1 MIFFSP
7 YHFSLTISKLS
18 TDNPN
23 ENMVEYNSKD
33 WFKAVFRI
41 HKAETIN
48 RLAPLLCSMTVYTTI
63 VAVVVLE
70 IWKPGPNYHLQSIAT
85 VQSLLGFVMSLLLVF
100 RTNSAYDRWWEGRKL
115 WGSLVNNSRN
125 LALKLAHLIPAE
137 AEEDRAFFRCM
148 IPNYAF
154 TLKNHLRGDFL
165 PGELKETAGFRISDL
180 KPENHLPNQMASLIF
195 GKINELSRKE
205 IIRPEHLLVLNAEF
219 QSFTDICGACERIKR
234 TPIPFSYSL
243 FLKKFIS
250 IYCLSLP
257 FGYVLALHYSVIP
270 MVLFIFYVLASLEEI
285 AEEIEDPFG
294 NDYNDLP
301 TDTISTGIRK
311 AVEELL

>member
-1 MIFFSP
+1 MIFYSDYLVPP
-7 YHFSLTISKLS
+7 YNSNNT
-18 TDNPN
+18 
-23 ENMVEYNSKD
+23 MVEYNTKD

-41 HKAETIN
+41 HKAETVN
-48 RLAPLLCSMTVYTTI
+48 RLAPLLIGMTVYTTVI
-63 VAVVVLE
+63 AFVVLE
-70 IWKPGPNYHLQSIAT
+70 IWKPGPNYPLQSVAT

-125 LALKLAHLIPAE
+125 LAIKLAHIIPPAQ
-137 AEEDRAFFRCM
+137 EEDRAFFRYM

-154 TLKNHLRGDFL
+154 TLKNHLRGHFL
-165 PGELKETAGFRISDL
+165 AEELKEAPGFQAADL
-180 KPENHLPNQMASLIF
+180 KQENHLPNQMAMRIF
-195 GKINELSRKE
+195 GKMDELYQKG

-219 QSFTDICGACERIKR
+219 QSFTDICGACERIKK